1 MRSKRLVAAFLG
13 CLLLACSPRAPQP
26 PPGSRKPL
34 VYTTNYPLQ
43 YFAARIAGELA
54 DARFPA
60 PAGVDPAYWEPE
72 PDIIQAY
79 QSADLILLN
88 GAGYEKWTERA
99 SLPLSKLA
107 DTSAAFAAD
116 YIPLREAV
124 THSHGP
130 SGRHTHAGFAFTT
143 WLDPQ
148 LARRQAEAIRDALV
162 KLLPQHRTVL
172 EERFQGLVADLA
184 ALDAE
189 LEQATASAGP
199 LLASHPVYQY
209 LERRYRLDLVS
220 LHWEPDEM
228 PAEAEWRRLEGILK
242 NHRARSMLW
251 EADPSGEIAA
261 RLASYGVTPVVFDP
275 CANTP
280 REGEYVSVMR
290 ANAARLRA
298 ALERQGPR

>member
-1 MRSKRLVAAFLG
+1 M
-13 CLLLACSPRAPQP
+13 
-26 PPGSRKPL
+26 
-34 VYTTNYPLQ
+34 YTTNYPLQ

-54 DARFPA
+54 EARFPA

-72 PDIIQAY
+72 PEIIQAY

-99 SLPLSKLA
+99 SLPLAKLA
-107 DTSAAFAAD
+107 DTSAAFAAG

-130 SGRHTHAGFAFTT
+130 SGKHTHAGFAFTT

-148 LARRQAEAIRDALV
+148 LARRQAEAVRDALV
-162 KLLPQHRTVL
+162 KLLPQHQAVL
-172 EERFQGLVADLA
+172 EQRFQGLAADLA

-189 LEQATASAGP
+189 LEQAMASAGP

-209 LERRYRLDLVS
+209 LERRYRLNLVS
-220 LHWEPDEM
+220 LHWEPEDM
-228 PAEAEWRRLEGILK
+228 PSEAEWRRLAAVLN
-242 NHRARSMLW
+242 NHRARVMLW
-251 EADPSGEIAA
+251 EAEPSGEIAV
-261 RLASYGVTPVVFDP
+261 RLGSYGVTPVVFNP

-280 REGEYVSVMR
+280 REGDYLSVMR

-298 ALERQGPR
+298 ALGR